1 MIKMEDNTIYPPIPV
16 WKGYGVIRI
25 LKRRASVPEEFPKYK
40 DSYMKQVESNKK
52 YEQLKEWQKQL
63 RTDAGIIKYPRG
75 DVKGAQ

>member
-1 MIKMEDNTIYPPIPV
+1 
-16 WKGYGVIRI
+16 
-25 LKRRASVPEEFPKYK
+25 
-40 DSYMKQVESNKK
+40 MKQVESNKK